1 MARHHSV
8 REYILSNSSLMY
20 LDASYES
27 DAVICGGN
35 DACRRDI
42 SSRTA
47 SLTRNM
53 LDPVSHVTDRVMVLS
68 PFIR

>member
-1 MARHHSV
+1 
-8 REYILSNSSLMY
+8 MY
-20 LDASYES
+20 LEASYES

-53 LDPVSHVTDRVMVLS
+53 LDSVSHVTDRVMVLS